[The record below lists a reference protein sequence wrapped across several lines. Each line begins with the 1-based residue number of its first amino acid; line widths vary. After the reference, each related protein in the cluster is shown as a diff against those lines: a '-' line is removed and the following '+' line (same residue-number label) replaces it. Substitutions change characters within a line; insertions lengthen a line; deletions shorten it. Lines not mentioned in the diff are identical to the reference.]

1 MANLY
6 KQQEFPTH
14 NIIIQLH
21 TTRLAQKRTASHLP
35 IKPRDSIL
43 QHPLPQLSISR
54 GHQKRIVE
62 MAVFAVSCV
71 LPVDSSSFVLPRLG
85 HKKLHSQGRHHS
97 APIRPYNRSTLIRAG
112 LALTKEKVVD
122 TGKVEFGHDRVADY
136 SKGWTNVNGLSDQRV
151 VSQFEALSVLVSD
164 RVEMHSI
171 LAVQRDN
178 WNRLFHNTITMASV
192 AAATASAVNG
202 AVPASGLQV
211 VAIILGMGAAAL
223 MALVSKFQPSQL
235 AEEQRHAARFF
246 KRLGTDVEAT
256 LQVDPRLRGEASI
269 YWEQSIATAHALDR
283 AFPLPLTP
291 IVVEKFPKQVL
302 PSKISGDVDLARP
315 EVEVSPCSHK
325 NGWTRSAVEDLR
337 HTANL
342 LRTSDIPEYTSMA
355 DSAKGLNLILSITSP
370 MIATAGVVLNMAG
383 CPAVAAAVTLGSLF
397 VHTLTHALQM
407 GAVIEVYRNCAG
419 YYAAVERSIEQT
431 LRLRVEQREDAS
443 IFQQKIAVLLGRRP
457 AVTPMVPVDSKTA
470 GVLF

>member
-1 MANLY
+1 ML
-6 KQQEFPTH
+6 
-14 NIIIQLH
+14 
-21 TTRLAQKRTASHLP
+21 SSP
-35 IKPRDSIL
+35 IKPRNSIL
-43 QHPLPQLSISR
+43 QHPLPLLSISK
-54 GHQKRIVE
+54 GHQKHITE
-62 MAVFAVSCV
+62 MALFAVSFD
-71 LPVDSSSFVLPRLG
+71 LPVDTGSLVLPRFG
-85 HKKLHSQGRHHS
+85 DTKLQSQGRHRS
-97 APIRPYNRSTLIRAG
+97 ANISPSHRRTLIRAG

-122 TGKVEFGHDRVADY
+122 AGKVEFVHDRVDDY
-136 SKGWTNVNGLSDQRV
+136 SKGWTNAIGLPDQRV

-171 LAVQRDN
+171 LALQRDN

-192 AAATASAVNG
+192 AAATASAVNA
-202 AVPASGLQV
+202 AVSASGLKV
-211 VAIILGMGAAAL
+211 VAIVLGVGAAAL

-246 KRLGTDVEAT
+246 KRLGADVEAT
-256 LQVDPRLRGEASI
+256 LQDDLRLRGEASI

-291 IVVEKFPKQVL
+291 IVVEKFPKQVH
-302 PSKISGDVDLARP
+302 PSKISGDIDLARP
-315 EVEVSPCSHK
+315 EVEVSPNSHQ

-337 HTANL
+337 HTAEL

-355 DSAKGLNLILSITSP
+355 NSAKGLNLILSITSP

-383 CPAVAAAVTLGSLF
+383 CPAVAAAVTVGSLF

-431 LRLRVEQREDAS
+431 LRLPVEQREDAT